1 MTDARDRP
9 ILMSAPMV
17 RATLDGRKTQTRRV
31 IKPQPSAGVRFSP
44 FVASGIEDGHGREI
58 RMPWRPGDRA
68 WVRETWACLDSKPRP
83 GSRVAYRAST
93 DGDRVRVDAPW
104 HPSIHM
110 PRWASRLTLLIEDV
124 RVQRLQDISAN
135 DAEAEGICIAG
146 PDVEIYRREA
156 ERYHEAARR
165 WNAYRLRQFHNLWN
179 SIYGP
184 DAWFDNPWVAAL
196 TFRPV
201 FANIDSLK
209 EAA

>member
-17 RATLDGRKTQTRRV
+17 RAILDGRKTQTRRV

-83 GSRVAYRAST
+83 GSRLAYRAST
-93 DGDRVRVDAPW
+93 DGERVRVDAPW

-124 RVQRLQDISAN
+124 RVQRLQDISEE
-135 DAEAEGICIAG
+135 DARAEGIVDGGCLSCGRPEPCGCAF
-146 PDVEIYRREA
+146 PSPS
-156 ERYHEAARR
+156 ARDS
-165 WNAYRLRQFHNLWN
+165 FVGLWN

-184 DAWFDNPWVAAL
+184 DAWFDNPWVVAL